1 MFKQINRA
9 SEMRVQTNN
18 NKLRT
23 GGAVLP
29 PIKRKPSHLRLFS
42 TDPRKE
48 RSVSPSPD
56 LHLP

>member
-1 MFKQINRA
+1 
-9 SEMRVQTNN
+9 MRVQTNN